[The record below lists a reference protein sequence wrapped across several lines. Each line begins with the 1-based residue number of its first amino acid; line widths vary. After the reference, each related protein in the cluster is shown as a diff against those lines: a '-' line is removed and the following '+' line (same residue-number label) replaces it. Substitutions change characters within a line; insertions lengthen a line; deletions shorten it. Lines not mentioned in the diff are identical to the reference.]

1 MPAGKAAT
9 QTVTEERDVGSAVQ
23 LTNSPDERGVPT
35 PRVRPWVP
43 TSDVISLTAAAREQ
57 QLREQRQRTS
67 RAEWERAT
75 RKAEAELRKADAPL
89 LLAARLEAA
98 ERELTELMGKQQG
111 AVA

>member
-1 MPAGKAAT
+1 MPAGQAAK
-9 QTVTEERDVGSAVQ
+9 QAVTEGRDVGSALL
-23 LTNSPDERGVPT
+23 LTDSPDERGVPT

-57 QLREQRQRTS
+57 QLREQQQRTS
-67 RAEWERAT
+67 REEWERAT
-75 RKAEAELRKADAPL
+75 KKAEAELRKADAPL

-98 ERELTELMGKQQG
+98 EREPAELKGKKQG